1 MNKTINIPKWFYG
14 AVGVAILWN
23 AMGVMAYLQTMTIT
37 PEAMA
42 AMSQAEQDIHNAT
55 PAWANAAFA
64 IAVFGGLLGSL
75 LLILKKSWAIPV
87 LILSLVA
94 ILIQMYN
101 AFFIMDSFSV
111 FGPGGLIMP
120 IMIIV
125 IAFLLVGLSK
135 SAKSKG
141 WIS

>member
-1 MNKTINIPKWFYG
+1 M
-14 AVGVAILWN
+14 
-23 AMGVMAYLQTMTIT
+23 
-37 PEAMA
+37 
-42 AMSQAEQDIHNAT
+42 
-55 PAWANAAFA
+55 
-64 IAVFGGLLGSL
+64 LGSL